1 MTIWQADFYKYPSSN
16 IEQNIDWE
24 LLICDEKGKVIVQE
38 NCLQSQVNSAWLVNQ
53 LLPLIG
59 KEKPEK
65 IQVFRPQSLN
75 LLTLASK
82 KIKHPHRSNPPYFS
96 PQKNINP
103 TSSRLAKFSQ
113 VRPAAPLAFTRKS
126 LG

>member
-16 IEQNIDWE
+16 TEKNIDWE
-24 LLICDEKGKVIVQE
+24 LLICDQKGKIIVQK
-38 NCLQSQVNSAWLVNQ
+38 NCLQSQVNSSWLVNQ
-53 LLPLIG
+53 LLPLIT

-82 KIKHPHRSNPPYFS
+82 E
-96 PQKNINP
+96 
-103 TSSRLAKFSQ
+103 
-113 VRPAAPLAFTRKS
+113 
-126 LG
+126 